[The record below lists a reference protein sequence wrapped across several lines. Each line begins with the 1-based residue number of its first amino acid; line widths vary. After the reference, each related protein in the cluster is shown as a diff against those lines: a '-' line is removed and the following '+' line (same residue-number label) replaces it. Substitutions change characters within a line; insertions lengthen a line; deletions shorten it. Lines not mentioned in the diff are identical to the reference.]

1 MLGALLSRVR
11 IQTKVM
17 LFIVPFVLSI
27 VAVGAT
33 GFYASSLLQGRMD
46 ISNSVLQ
53 SLSGFRDL
61 SAAMAEFLANATQ
74 ENREIVNRELANQR
88 VLLASGLDKLASDR
102 NGQKELKEALSS
114 IDGIST
120 RMDSLWQLQE
130 SRLAFLSELQKALSV
145 VVSSQLDIVE
155 GSKVLQRTADSQ
167 EDDARNMLGD
177 AQRISEFASFVRA
190 LNDKVQLASGIEIGG
205 SDIQELLRLQPV
217 LGMTLASDAPQAKQV
232 IDDAIA
238 TVKHLAE
245 AGDQTEEG
253 VAKLRNTISQIVGRL
268 PELQA
273 VAERRVK
280 DAVAKSAASAKPVE
294 RARASQ
300 RDGQKLITSGYVI
313 QIVMARLTLAPTDGN
328 LQRLLQE
335 LTAVRKGLD
344 ALLSDAGGIA
354 QLDNLKPKLL
364 PALDKMQK
372 MATDLVHIS
381 AQRQDEFRAAAADV
395 DRTWSQLTAF
405 ADTQRQNAAKE
416 RTDANSMSLGTTIL
430 GIAIAIFAGI
440 GLTVTLKGPIN
451 QITSAMRR
459 LAEGTLEIAIVGEHR
474 ADEIGD
480 MARALEVF
488 KNNAIA
494 KIEIE
499 QRSEI
504 ERSTAEEE
512 RHRNDEEKREV
523 ERQIEF
529 AVTALAYGLGRL
541 AQGDISQTI
550 ATPLFGRL
558 EQLRTDFNASLL
570 RLQETI
576 TQIRTNT
583 RMIES
588 NAGQM
593 DLSAN
598 NLARRTEQQAVA
610 LEEIAAAVEEITNTV
625 QSSAASADDAHR
637 IIAETKQV
645 ADTSSE
651 VVASAIGAMGKI
663 EAASDEIVQ
672 IIGVI
677 DEIAFQTNLLALNAG
692 IEAARA
698 GEAGK
703 GFAVVAQEVRDLAQR
718 SAAAGQQ
725 IKQLI
730 GRSRTEIT
738 SGARIVRETSQVLES
753 ISDRVVTASQQM
765 EVIAR
770 SSREQYNAL
779 NEVNSSVNK
788 MDQMTQQNAAMV
800 EETSAATRE
809 LADET
814 TALLQLIDQFQLP
827 EPTALR
833 RLAAA

>member
-1 MLGALLSRVR
+1 MFGTLLSRVR
-11 IQTKVM
+11 IQTQVM

-27 VAVGAT
+27 IAVGVT
-33 GFYASSLLQGRMD
+33 GFYTSSLLQGRMD

-61 SAAMAEFLANATQ
+61 SAAMGEFLANATQ
-74 ENREIVNRELANQR
+74 ENRDTVNRELANQR
-88 VLLASGLDKLASDR
+88 ALLRSGLDKLASDR
-102 NGQKELKEALSS
+102 NGQKELESAVSS
-114 IDGIST
+114 ISGIST

-130 SRLAFLSELQKALSV
+130 SRSALLSELQKALSV

-177 AQRISEFASFVRA
+177 AQRISEFVSFVRVF
-190 LNDKVQLASGIEIGG
+190 NDKVQAAGRVEISG
-205 SDIQELLRLQPV
+205 SDMEELLRLRPV
-217 LGMTLASDAPQAKQV
+217 VGMALGSDAPQAKQV
-232 IDDAIA
+232 IDDAI
-238 TVKHLAE
+238 TPLKRLAG
-245 AGDQTEEG
+245 AGSQTEEG
-253 VAKLRNTISQIVGRL
+253 VANLRNTISQIVGRL
-268 PELQA
+268 PELQE
-273 VAERRVK
+273 VATRRVK
-280 DAVAKSAASAKPVE
+280 AAVEKSAASAKPVE

-300 RDGQKLITSGYVI
+300 RDGQKLVTSGYVI

-335 LTAVRKGLD
+335 LTAVRKSLD
-344 ALLSDAGGIA
+344 ALLSDAGSGVA
-354 QLDNLKPKLL
+354 QFDSLKPKLL
-364 PALDKMQK
+364 PALDKMQQ
-372 MATDLVHIS
+372 MATDLVRIS
-381 AQRQDEFRAAAADV
+381 AQRQDEFRAAAADI

-405 ADTQRQNAAKE
+405 ADMQRQDAAKE

-430 GIAIAIFAGI
+430 GITIAIFAGI

-459 LAEGTLEIAIVGEHR
+459 LAEGTIEIAIVGERR

-480 MARALEVF
+480 MARALKVF
-488 KNNAIA
+488 KSNAIA

-529 AVTALAYGLGRL
+529 AVTALAHGLGRL

-550 ATPLFGRL
+550 AIPLFGRL
-558 EQLRTDFNASLL
+558 EQLRTDFNSSLL

-583 RMIES
+583 RMIEG

-593 DLSAN
+593 DLSAS
-598 NLARRTEQQAVA
+598 NLARRTEQQAVT

-625 QSSAASADDAHR
+625 QSSAASADDAHQ
-637 IIAETKQV
+637 IIADTKQA

-730 GRSRTEIT
+730 GRSRAEIA
-738 SGARIVRETSQVLES
+738 SGARIVRETGEVLES
-753 ISDRVVTASQQM
+753 ISEDGSYR
-765 EVIAR
+765 
-770 SSREQYNAL
+770 AL
-779 NEVNSSVNK
+779 KPGAV
-788 MDQMTQQNAAMV
+788 QRTQ
-800 EETSAATRE
+800 
-809 LADET
+809 
-814 TALLQLIDQFQLP
+814 
-827 EPTALR
+827 
-833 RLAAA
+833 